1 MPNSANLKLADE
13 NLANPFW
20 IAEKSKSG
28 LYAFSVLLLFGL
40 FTFQLWYHAVR
51 TSATIDEPVHILA
64 GHRHWQC
71 GDFGINP
78 EHPPMLKLL
87 ATAPLNF
94 RNLIEPDWDCGSRIT
109 SKPDS
114 FASGNLFLV
123 ENGADSIVIPTRI
136 AASVLSLLM
145 AVLVFLVTRE
155 MFGKWEALTALALLA
170 FEPNLIAHGAVVTT
184 DMALTATAFGTVYA
198 LYRYRKNSSWFRF
211 SVVGLAFGLLL
222 AAKHSA
228 VILFPILLLLLL
240 ADVFFFRSVKIGLPK
255 QILRQ
260 TTAFAAFFLVGLVL
274 LWAFY
279 GFQYYSIPSAT
290 NSTVSI
296 ADYIKENGRPEMV
309 ESSSAKIVDGIS
321 RTRLF
326 PESYVYG
333 LADIVA
339 TGSRNAFIFDRNYPT
354 GQWFYFPLAFSVK
367 TSVALLLLLPIGFV
381 MAFFLR
387 ENRREFMF
395 LLVPPVLFF
404 AIALTSGMN
413 LGVRHILPVYPFF
426 IVVSAVG
433 AVALCRK
440 FPPFRYVLI
449 LILLFHAAMAYRIA
463 PHYIVFANDFWGGS
477 NNTYRILPDGNTDW
491 GQNLKFV
498 NEYLAQNNINDCWFV
513 GMGNAQLKRVSQP
526 CRIMPDTFRWWMNNA
541 VDEPVPPIIEGT
553 VLISTRDL
561 PPRGGKEYLPV
572 TQGEPIAQIGGSIFV
587 YQGRFEVPLVAALS
601 RVRRSGQFA
610 RLNRVEEAV
619 TEGREAVNLAAA
631 DPRAHLALGLALL
644 RAGQK
649 TEARREFAEV
659 VELTKSNPALFRAE
673 EVRARLEIERLN

>member
-1 MPNSANLKLADE
+1 MRFGKTTEENVNNSTSPRRQA
-13 NLANPFW
+13 
-20 IAEKSKSG
+20 SKSIFVA
-28 LYAFSVLLLFGL
+28 LSIFLFAAFA
-40 FTFQLWYHAVR
+40 FQLWYHATR
-51 TSATIDEPVHILA
+51 TSVTIDEPVHILA

-94 RNLIEPDWDCGSRIT
+94 RNLIEPNWDCGSRLT
-109 SKPDS
+109 SKLDS
-114 FASGNLFLV
+114 FSFGNLFLV
-123 ENGADSIVIPTRI
+123 ENDVDSVVVPVRL
-136 AASVLSLLM
+136 AAAVLSLLL
-145 AVLVFLVTRE
+145 AVLVFLATRE
-155 MFGKWEALTALALLA
+155 MFGRSEALTALALLA

-184 DMALTATAFGTVYA
+184 DMAVTATAFAAVYA
-198 LYRYRKNSSWFRF
+198 LYRFRNDSSWFRF
-211 SVVGLAFGLLL
+211 LVVGLAFGLLL

-240 ADVFFFRSVKIGLPK
+240 ADVFFFRSGKIGLPK

-279 GFQYYSIPSAT
+279 GFQYYSIPSASS
-290 NSTVSI
+290 STVSI

-309 ESSSAKIVDGIS
+309 ESRSAKIVDGIS
-321 RTRLF
+321 RAHIF

-339 TGSRNAFIFDRNYPT
+339 SGSRNAFIFDRNYPT

-367 TSVALLLLLPIGFV
+367 TSVALLLLLPIGFA
-381 MAFFLR
+381 MIFFLR
-387 ENRREFMF
+387 DKRREFLF
-395 LLVPPVLFF
+395 LLVPPILFF
-404 AIALTSGMN
+404 AVALTSGLN

-426 IVVSAVG
+426 IVVAAVG

-440 FPPFRYVLI
+440 FPPFRYILI
-449 LILLFHAAMAYRIA
+449 LILLFHAATAFRIA

-498 NEYLAQNNINDCWFV
+498 GEYLTQNNIKDCWFV
-513 GMGNAQLKRVSQP
+513 GMGNSQLKRVSLP
-526 CRIMPDTFRWWMNNA
+526 CRIMPDTFRLGMSNTL
-541 VDEPVPPIIEGT
+541 DEPVPPVIEGT
-553 VLISTRDL
+553 VLVSARDL
-561 PPRGGKEYLPV
+561 TRGGKEYLPV
-572 TQGEPIAQIGGSIFV
+572 AQTAPIAQIGGSIFV
-587 YQGRFEVPLVAALS
+587 HQGRFEVPLVAALS
-601 RVRRSGQFA
+601 HARRAAQFTQLK
-610 RLNRVEEAV
+610 RLEEAV
-619 TEGREAVNLAAA
+619 AEGREAVNLAAE
-631 DPRAHLALGLALL
+631 DPRTHLALGLALL

-649 TEARREFAEV
+649 DEARSEFETV
-659 VELTKSNPALFRAE
+659 VELSKSNPSLFRNE
-673 EVRARLEIERLN
+673 EVRAQQEIKRLAGN